1 MPFDTTT
8 VFPRCKKAKC
18 AVGMLNCRLTRNSRK
33 NNNNPYGNL
42 LEVATSGKMETEN
55 FSQGEIFLKGKVE
68 RAAGDQRRI
77 CPANFISLA
86 ERRRRRR

>member
-1 MPFDTTT
+1 
-8 VFPRCKKAKC
+8 
-18 AVGMLNCRLTRNSRK
+18 
-33 NNNNPYGNL
+33 
-42 LEVATSGKMETEN
+42 MENEN
-55 FSQGEIFLKGKVE
+55 FSQGEIFLKGKEE